1 MLIVKN
7 LEELPSGNIKCLK
20 QKGGIWDEFL
30 MSPSDEYELHESSEW
45 PDIKPCPQSEK
56 DAHELS
62 EAIAQATSQVQAM
75 LDTEAQTRGYD
86 NINAIGKYIGYD
98 NAFRAE
104 CEALGTWT
112 AACWA
117 KCYELQ
123 SGGVMPSDLLS
134 EMPKLEE

>member
-1 MLIVKN
+1 MIIKNKIESPTGSINCLVLIGTDWHPHTIDDTN
-7 LEELPSGNIKCLK
+7 
-20 QKGGIWDEFL
+20 
-30 MSPSDEYELHESSEW
+30 EYETHESSDW

-56 DAHELS
+56 DAHALR
-62 EAIAQATSQVQAM
+62 EAITQATNQVQTM

-98 NAFRAE
+98 NAFRVE
-104 CEALGTWT
+104 CEALGAWT

-123 SGGVMPSDLLS
+123 SGGVMPSDLLA